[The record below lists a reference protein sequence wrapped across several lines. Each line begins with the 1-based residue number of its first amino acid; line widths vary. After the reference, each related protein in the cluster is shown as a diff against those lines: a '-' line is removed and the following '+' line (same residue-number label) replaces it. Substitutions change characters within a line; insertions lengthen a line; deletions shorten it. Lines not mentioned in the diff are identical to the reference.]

1 MEALKRSLGFSSEGS
16 ASTSQR
22 RDVELDRNFRR
33 MTSVTSPT
41 STSSDQNVVE
51 TTDDD
56 RNSTKVKS
64 KLLSMW
70 NNVKYGKTLF
80 SLDSTVS
87 NFSSHSPVWLLG
99 IFYHR
104 KFSQF
109 HDLEYSAQTSQQ
121 VLFKTQALILM
132 KSC

>member
-1 MEALKRSLGFSSEGS
+1 MEALKRSLGFSSEVS
-16 ASTSQR
+16 ASASSQR
-22 RDVELDRNFRR
+22 RDVDLDQNFRR
-33 MTSVTSPT
+33 MTSRSTSVTSRSASMT
-41 STSSDQNVVE
+41 SPSATPQNSVE

-80 SLDSTVS
+80 SLDSTTS

-104 KFSQF
+104 KFNQF
-109 HDLEYSAQTSQQ
+109 VDHEYSAQTSLQ
-121 VLFKTQALILM
+121 VNI
-132 KSC
+132 